1 MTARQR
7 GFTLIEL
14 LVVVAIIA
22 VLIGLL
28 LPAVQKVRMA
38 AARASDMNNLKQ
50 CAIATHHANDASGRM
65 PALIGVR
72 YTASTGTSTAW
83 LLVSYWVLLTPYLEQ
98 GAVFNNVNT
107 ATDDWAKVPI
117 KTYTSRNDPTS
128 TSGYGADGLPVGN
141 FAANAQVFGL
151 PRAGGSGAVDAGANL
166 NSSFP
171 DGTSNT
177 LLFAT
182 KAGKCGGGGSLYAA
196 IDLAG
201 YNNDVTY
208 GAYFGQLLPNA
219 AGIGIPFQLSPTASV
234 CNPDLPQT
242 FYSSGILVGLG
253 DGSVR
258 LVTSSISP
266 LTWRH
271 AAIPN
276 DGAVLGT
283 DW

>member
-1 MTARQR
+1 MPARR
-7 GFTLIEL
+7 AAFTLIEL
-14 LVVVAIIA
+14 LVVMAVIA
-22 VLIGLL
+22 ALVGLL

-38 AARASDMNNLKQ
+38 AARAADMNNLKQ
-50 CAIATHHANDASGRM
+50 CCIATHHANDANGKM

-72 YTASTGTSTAW
+72 YTAGGGNATAW

-128 TSGYGADGLPVGN
+128 VGGSGADGLPVGN

-151 PRAGGSGAVDAGANL
+151 PRAGGSGPVDAGASL
-166 NSSFP
+166 DRSFP

-177 LLFAT
+177 LLFAA
-182 KAGKCGGGGSLYAA
+182 KAGKCGDGGSLYAA

-201 YNNDVTY
+201 YNSGVTY
-208 GAYFGQLLPNA
+208 GAYFGQKLPDV
-219 AGIGIPFQLSPTASV
+219 AGLGPPFQVSPSATA
-234 CNPDLPQT
+234 CDPDLPQT
-242 FYSSGILVGLG
+242 FYASGIPVGLA

-258 LVTSSISP
+258 SVRPSVSP
-266 LTWRH
+266 LTWRR

-276 DGAVLGT
+276 DGAVLGA